1 MGLGFD
7 LQRST
12 TAFSLRFEVE
22 RDVWVVI
29 WVFLFGCGQ
38 SEIIAWLWWISTDE
52 RWVMLVNLKPSNDM
66 DFFLECSRY
75 NL

>member
-29 WVFLFGCGQ
+29 WVF
-38 SEIIAWLWWISTDE
+38 
-52 RWVMLVNLKPSNDM
+52 
-66 DFFLECSRY
+66 
-75 NL
+75 